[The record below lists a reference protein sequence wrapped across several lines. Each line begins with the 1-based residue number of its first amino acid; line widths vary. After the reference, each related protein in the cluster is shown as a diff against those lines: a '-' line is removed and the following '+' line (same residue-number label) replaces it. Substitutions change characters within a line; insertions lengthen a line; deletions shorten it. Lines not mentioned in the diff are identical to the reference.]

1 MVFVDTGGWI
11 AIAVKRD
18 RYHKKAAICYRKL
31 SRDKVR
37 LVTSNSVLAETY
49 TRIRYDD
56 GHTKAL
62 QFNAL
67 IQEAIKVG
75 RLNLEWVTPAIHK
88 EAWDIFERYADQDF
102 SFVDCTSFAI
112 VKRVGVKEAFGFDDH
127 FKTMG
132 LILKPTKNKK

>member
-11 AIAVKRD
+11 AMAVKRD
-18 RYHKKAAICYRKL
+18 RYHKKAATYYRKL
-31 SRDKVR
+31 SKDKVR
-37 LVTSNSVLAETY
+37 LVTSNYVLAETY

-56 GHTKAL
+56 GHAKAL
-62 QFNAL
+62 QFNVL
-67 IQEAIKVG
+67 TQEAIKAG

-88 EAWDIFERYADQDF
+88 EAWDIFENYADQDF

-112 VKRVGVKEAFGFDDH
+112 ATRGGVKEAFGFDDH

-132 LILKPTKNKK
+132 LILKPAKTK

>member
-11 AIAVKRD
+11 AMAVKRD
-18 RYHKKAAICYRKL
+18 CYHKRAATYYRKL
-31 SRDKVR
+31 SKDKVR
-37 LVTSNSVLAETY
+37 LVTSNYVLAETY

-56 GHTKAL
+56 GHAKAL

-67 IQEAIKVG
+67 TQEAIKAG

-88 EAWDIFERYADQDF
+88 EAWDIFENYADQDF
-102 SFVDCTSFAI
+102 SFVDCTSFVIA
-112 VKRVGVKEAFGFDDH
+112 KRVGVKEAFGFDDH

-132 LILKPTKNKK
+132 LILKPAKTK

>member
-11 AIAVKRD
+11 AMAVKRD
-18 RYHKKAAICYRKL
+18 RYHKKAATYYRKL
-31 SRDKVR
+31 SKDKVR
-37 LVTSNSVLAETY
+37 LVTSNYVLTETY

-67 IQEAIKVG
+67 IQEAIKAG
-75 RLNLEWVTPAIHK
+75 RLNLEWVIPAIHK
-88 EAWDIFERYADQDF
+88 EAWDIFENYADQAF
-102 SFVDCTSFAI
+102 SFVDCTSFVIA
-112 VKRVGVKEAFGFDDH
+112 KRVGVKEAFGFDDH

-132 LILKPTKNKK
+132 FILKPAKTK

>member
-11 AIAVKRD
+11 AMAVKRD
-18 RYHKKAAICYRKL
+18 RYHKKAATFYRKL
-31 SRDKVR
+31 SKAKVR
-37 LVTSNSVLAETY
+37 LATSNYVLAETY

-67 IQEAIKVG
+67 IQEAVKAG
-75 RLNLEWVTPAIHK
+75 KLDLEWVTPSIHK
-88 EAWDIFERYADQDF
+88 KAWDIFENYDDQDF

-112 VKRVGVKEAFGFDDH
+112 AKQLGVKEAFCFDDH

-132 LILKPTKNKK
+132 LILKPAKTK